1 MVNRADTSLADA
13 PAEAVVTGRAPDLGL
28 PVETCLFEG
37 RLDPCTLV
45 IFGASG
51 DLTARKLMPALFNL
65 HRHGALPQP
74 FAVVG
79 CARTDFTS
87 EAFRD
92 LMHEKVQAAGPVAP
106 DSWADFAR
114 NLHYL
119 AIDYTSLAS
128 YVLLS
133 DFLLDLEKTH
143 KTRGNRVYYLA
154 VPPSLYPEVAQ
165 LLSQAGMAEQGVRG
179 QGWARIVVE
188 KPFGRNLASA
198 VDLNRTLQQGFSESQ
213 VFRIDHYMAKETVQN
228 ILILRF
234 ANTIF
239 EPLWNRNYI
248 QQVGIIAAE
257 KLGVE
262 HRAGFYEET
271 GVLRDMFQNHM
282 MQLLALIAMEP
293 PSLFEPE
300 RVRDEKTKV
309 FRSLKPIQEPLP
321 PETLVLGQYAAGSLD
336 GVPVPGYREEPE
348 VNPGSLTPTFA
359 LLKVHIDNW
368 RWQGVPFYLV
378 SGKRLAQ
385 KVTELIIQ
393 FKEVPHSLFRH
404 VHLGAIQPNRLIL
417 GIHPEET
424 ITLTFETK
432 NPGAVV
438 CLRQVTMDF
447 PYYQNYRGPVM
458 DAYEKT
464 LIDVIQGDQMLFW
477 RQDAVE
483 LSWAYFDP
491 IIEACE
497 TCPDPARHLQLYPA
511 GSWGPAEAQTVLE
524 RWKG

>member
-1 MVNRADTSLADA
+1 MHADA
-13 PAEAVVTGRAPDLGL
+13 RRKPEAEAVVRGQAPDLGL
-28 PVETCLFEG
+28 PAETCLFEG
-37 RLDPCTLV
+37 PLTPCILV

-51 DLTARKLMPALFNL
+51 DLTSRKLMPALFNL
-65 HRHGALPQP
+65 FRHGALPRP
-74 FAVVG
+74 FLVVG
-79 CARTDFTS
+79 CARTDLNT
-87 EAFRD
+87 ETFRAS
-92 LMHEKVQAAGPVAP
+92 MGEKVQAAVQAAP
-106 DSWADFAR
+106 DAWAEFAQS
-114 NLHYL
+114 LHYL
-119 AIDYTSLAS
+119 TFDYTSLAS
-128 YVLLS
+128 YVLLGN
-133 DFLLDLEKTH
+133 FLQELEKRYQTQ
-143 KTRGNRVYYLA
+143 GNRIFYLA
-154 VPPSLYPEVAQ
+154 VPPSLYAEVAQ
-165 LLSQAGMAEQGVRG
+165 LLGQAGMAEEGVRG

-188 KPFGRNLASA
+188 KPFGRNLATA
-198 VDLNRTLQQGFSESQ
+198 VELNRTLQQGFAEPQ
-213 VFRIDHYMAKETVQN
+213 IFRIDHYMAKETVQN

-248 QQVGIIAAE
+248 ARVGIIAAE

-293 PSLFEPE
+293 PSLFEAQ
-300 RVRDEKTKV
+300 RVRDEKAKV
-309 FRSLKPIQEPLP
+309 FRSLRPMQEPLP
-321 PETLVLGQYAAGSLD
+321 PGTLVLGQYTAGSLD
-336 GVPVPGYREEPE
+336 GRPVPGYREEPG
-348 VNPGSLTPTFA
+348 VNPGSMTPTFA
-359 LLKVHIDNW
+359 LLQIHLDNW

-378 SGKRLAQ
+378 SGKRLPE

-393 FKEVPHSLFRH
+393 FKEVPHSLFRNI
-404 VHLGAIQPNRLIL
+404 HLQAMQPNRLIL
-417 GIHPEET
+417 RIHPEEA

-432 NPGAVV
+432 NPGALV

-447 PYYQNYRGPVM
+447 PYYQNYQGPIM

-477 RQDAVE
+477 RQDGVE

-511 GSWGPAEAQTVLE
+511 GSWGPPEAQSVLE
-524 RWKG
+524 RWSR